1 MDVIDLMEHISTRGQ
16 RTKPKPKPKP
26 RAPEAPMTEGRGLVQ
41 KALVHYA
48 SCRSTP
54 VDDRI
59 EAARMA
65 ADLQSDCD

>member
-16 RTKPKPKPKP
+16 RTKPKPKP
-26 RAPEAPMTEGRGLVQ
+26 RASEAPMTEGRGLVQ

>member
-16 RTKPKPKPKP
+16 RTKPKPKPK
-26 RAPEAPMTEGRGLVQ
+26 TEGRGLVQ

>member
-16 RTKPKPKPKP
+16 RTKPKPKHKP
-26 RAPEAPMTEGRGLVQ
+26 RASEAPMTEGRGLVQ